1 MAITVN
7 TTNKAGISID
17 HREVPDD
24 DLNYRSK
31 HVAQSMLILNKTYTK
46 SVFLLIEYIP
56 YLFVLLTALAI
67 G

>member
-1 MAITVN
+1 MVITDN
-7 TTNKAGISID
+7 TTNKAGIFKE

-46 SVFLLIEYIP
+46 SVFVLIEYIR